1 MAYKEYQAHDVLCEF
16 LESQGIPT
24 DRHAYGLKT
33 AFESRVGDPAGR
45 CVNFNAEYD
54 ALPGIGHA
62 CGHNLIAT
70 ASVTAF
76 LALAFAIQRF
86 NLPGQAQL
94 LGTPA
99 EEEGGGKIDLI
110 RAGAYKK
117 AEVSLMMYD
126 IATTPHFWD
135 KLTHEGTLSQTK
147 NSPHTIS

>member
-1 MAYKEYQAHDVLCEF
+1 MILP
-16 LESQGIPT
+16 G
-24 DRHAYGLKT
+24 
-33 AFESRVGDPAGR
+33 
-45 CVNFNAEYD
+45 AEYD

-110 RAGAYKK
+110 RAGAYEK
-117 AEVSLMMYD
+117 ADVSLMMYD
-126 IATTPHFWD
+126 IATTPHFND
-135 KLTHEGTLSQTK
+135 ELTH
-147 NSPHTIS
+147 